1 MSFFGSMDIA
11 ASGLAMNRTRMDLIS
26 QNIANA
32 DTNGYKRKTLNVEE
46 AQVDLDTFGGI
57 LNSKL
62 NGKTLVKNEF
72 ETGSGVKI
80 TKIYKDKT
88 KGTMVYDPD
97 DPNADE
103 NGYVEKSNV
112 NIVEEMVNM
121 ISASRSYE
129 ANATALDANKSMA
142 QKALE
147 IGQ

>member
-1 MSFFGSMDIA
+1 MSFFGSMDIS

-32 DTNGYKRKTLNVEE
+32 DTNGYKRKSLIVEE
-46 AQVDLDTFGGI
+46 KKIDNDTFQSI
-57 LNSKL
+57 LKSKM
-62 NGKTLVKNEF
+62 NNENDI
-72 ETGSGVKI
+72 ENAYDKGAGVQV
-80 TKIYKDKT
+80 TKIYEDKNGAVT
-88 KGTMVYDPD
+88 IYDPD
-97 DPNADE
+97 DPSADE
-103 NGYVEKSNV
+103 NGYVTKSNV

-147 IGQ
+147 IGK

>member
-1 MSFFGSMDIA
+1 MSFFGSMDIS
-11 ASGLAMNRTRMDLIS
+11 ASGLAANRTRMDLIS

-32 DTNGYKRKTLNVEE
+32 ETNGYKRKSLIVEE
-46 AQVDLDTFGGI
+46 KLTSEKDFRKI

-62 NGKTLVKNEF
+62 KGTNTINNEF
-72 ETGSGVKI
+72 ATGAGVEV
-80 TKIYKDKT
+80 TKIFEDGEGMLT
-88 KGTMVYDPD
+88 VYDPN

-103 NGYVEKSNV
+103 NGYVTKSNV

-129 ANATALDANKSMA
+129 ANATALDANKQMA

-147 IGQ
+147 IGN

>member
-1 MSFFGSMDIA
+1 MSFFGSMEIS
-11 ASGLAMNRTRMDLIS
+11 ASGLAANRARMDLVS

-32 DTNGYKRKTLNVEE
+32 DTNGYKRKTLDVQE

-62 NGKTLVKNEF
+62 NGKTFAKNEF
-72 ETGSGVKI
+72 ETGTGVKV
-80 TKIYKDKT
+80 TRVYTDKT
-88 KGTMVYDPD
+88 PGTKVYDPD
-97 DPNADE
+97 DPTADE
-103 NGYVEKSNV
+103 NGYVTKSNV

-129 ANATALDANKSMA
+129 ANATALDANKQMA

>member
-1 MSFFGSMDIA
+1 MSFFGSMDIS

-26 QNIANA
+26 QNIVNA

-46 AQVDLDTFGGI
+46 AQVDVNTFGGI

-62 NGKTLVKNEF
+62 NGKTLCKNEF
-72 ETGSGVKI
+72 ETGSGVKV
-80 TKIYKDKT
+80 TRVYNDKT
-88 KGTMVYDPD
+88 KGQLVYDPD

-129 ANATALDANKSMA
+129 ANATALDANKQMA

>member
-1 MSFFGSMDIA
+1 MSFFGSMDIS

-32 DTNGYKRKTLNVEE
+32 ETNGYKRKSLIVQEKVTN
-46 AQVDLDTFGGI
+46 QSDFKDI
-57 LNSKL
+57 LNDKL
-62 NGKTLVKNEF
+62 VGTNKYKNEYNA
-72 ETGSGVKI
+72 GNGVEV
-80 TKIYKDKT
+80 TKIFEDS
-88 KGTMVYDPD
+88 KGMLTVYDPD
-97 DPNADE
+97 DPTADE
-103 NGYVEKSNV
+103 DGYVTKSNV

-147 IGQ
+147 IGN

>member
-1 MSFFGSMDIA
+1 MSFFGSMDIS
-11 ASGLAMNRTRMDLIS
+11 ASGLAANRTRMDLIS

-32 DTNGYKRKTLNVEE
+32 ETNGYKRKSLIVEE
-46 AQVDLDTFGGI
+46 KLTSEKDFRKI

-62 NGKTLVKNEF
+62 KGTNTINNEF
-72 ETGSGVKI
+72 ATGAGVEV
-80 TKIYKDKT
+80 TKIFEDKEGMLT
-88 KGTMVYDPD
+88 VYDPN

-103 NGYVEKSNV
+103 NGYVTKSNV

-129 ANATALDANKSMA
+129 ANATALDANKQMA

-147 IGQ
+147 IGN

>member
-1 MSFFGSMDIA
+1 MSFFGSMDIS

-32 DTNGYKRKTLNVEE
+32 DTNGYKRKSLIVEE
-46 AQVDLDTFGGI
+46 KKIDNDKFQSI
-57 LNSKL
+57 LKSKM
-62 NGKTLVKNEF
+62 NGENDISNAYDKGK
-72 ETGSGVKI
+72 GVVV
-80 TKIYKDKT
+80 TKIYEDKEGAVT
-88 KGTMVYDPD
+88 IYDPD

-103 NGYVEKSNV
+103 NGYVTKSNV

-147 IGQ
+147 IGR

>member
-1 MSFFGSMDIA
+1 MSFFGSMDIS

-32 DTNGYKRKTLNVEE
+32 ETNGYKRKTLNVEE
-46 AQVDLDTFGGI
+46 KKVSDSDFNSI
-57 LNSKL
+57 LNSKIKGT
-62 NGKTLVKNEF
+62 NKAKNEF
-72 ETGSGVKI
+72 EAGAGVKV
-80 TKIYKDKT
+80 TKIYTDNT
-88 KGTMVYDPD
+88 KGTTVYDPD
-97 DPNADE
+97 DPDADE
-103 NGYVEKSNV
+103 NGYVTKSNV

-147 IGQ
+147 IGN